1 MNNDFK
7 LDKNFNT
14 NCLRIAKTKDN
25 IRSMIAH
32 GKGKGK
38 GKATEPT
45 EDDPAVS
52 AAGEA
57 EPAVDGPKGRGRKP
71 LPTVSSPKLEPASSP
86 RDLEGDD
93 LANIALES
101 GADKDKENL
110 AMRGKKAGG
119 RAAGKKNFIDAQE
132 NAEKVSQ
139 IADFEEENDQ
149 QIRREAEAKSAQDE
163 SFIGESDID
172 HNKPEVISM
181 AGVKRRGKPLTRD
194 VPHVEENA
202 VDVALAR
209 ERFNAEQKAN
219 HLKAANEEKLRRE
232 NAERF
237 AERERET
244 REEFHRNKVGQAN
257 AGADNAAALRP
268 EDAAHAVPSP
278 SFSDMK
284 AVAKQ
289 KAALHRQQRGTI
301 KPRKP
306 WSADEEDTFA
316 RLIEQHGCNWAQ
328 LERTDEMKAF
338 GGRTQSQLKDKAMN
352 MKALIMK

>member
-1 MNNDFK
+1 M
-7 LDKNFNT
+7 
-14 NCLRIAKTKDN
+14 DN
-25 IRSMIAH
+25 LRSMVAH
-32 GKGKGK
+32 GRGKGR
-38 GKATEPT
+38 GKATDPT
-45 EDDPAVS
+45 EDDPAPS
-52 AAGEA
+52 AIVDA
-57 EPAVDGPKGRGRKP
+57 EPAVDGLKGRSRKP

-86 RDLEGDD
+86 RDVQGDD

-101 GADKDKENL
+101 VADKDKENL
-110 AMRGKKAGG
+110 AVRGKKAGG
-119 RAAGKKNFIDAQE
+119 RAAGKKNFIDAQD

-139 IADFEEENDQ
+139 IADFEENDQ

-163 SFIGESDID
+163 SSVGESDID

-181 AGVKRRGKPLTRD
+181 AFVKRRGKPLTRD
-194 VPHVEENA
+194 VPRPEENA
-202 VDVALAR
+202 VDIALAR
-209 ERFNAEQKAN
+209 ERLNAEQKAN

-232 NAERF
+232 KAERF

-244 REEFHRNKVGQAN
+244 REDFHRNKVAQAN
-257 AGADNAAALRP
+257 AGADNAVALRP
-268 EDAAHAVPSP
+268 DNATHAAPSP

>member
-1 MNNDFK
+1 
-7 LDKNFNT
+7 
-14 NCLRIAKTKDN
+14 
-25 IRSMIAH
+25 MIAH

-38 GKATEPT
+38 GKATDPT
-45 EDDPAVS
+45 EDDPAAS
-52 AAGEA
+52 ATVEA
-57 EPAVDGPKGRGRKP
+57 EPAVDGQKGRGRKP

-86 RDLEGDD
+86 RDVEGDD
-93 LANIALES
+93 LANVALES
-101 GADKDKENL
+101 VADKDKENL

-119 RAAGKKNFIDAQE
+119 RAAGKKNFIDAQD

-163 SFIGESDID
+163 SSVGESDID
-172 HNKPEVISM
+172 NNKPEVVSM

-194 VPHVEENA
+194 VPRVEENA

-209 ERFNAEQKAN
+209 ERFNAEQKTN
-219 HLKAANEEKLRRE
+219 HLKGANEEKLRRE

-244 REEFHRNKVGQAN
+244 RGEFHRNKVGQSN
-257 AGADNAAALRP
+257 AGADNAVALRL
-268 EDAAHAVPSP
+268 EDAAHAAPSP